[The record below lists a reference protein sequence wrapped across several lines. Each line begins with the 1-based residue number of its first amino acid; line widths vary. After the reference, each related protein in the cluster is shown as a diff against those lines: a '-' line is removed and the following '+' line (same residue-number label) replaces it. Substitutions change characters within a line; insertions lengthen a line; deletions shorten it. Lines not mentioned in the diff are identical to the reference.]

1 MNQTRFKT
9 KRLSLAIKHGLITAS
24 LLCSSINV
32 FAETD
37 TTIVKNVQISNNSLA
52 QAINQFSEKTGIL
65 INYDAKLIEGKKTAG
80 LHGSYSIET
89 GFAALLSP
97 HGLQLQ
103 KTAAGYTIIARA
115 KIQALTIEQSATP
128 HTNDQDIVQLPT
140 IVLEANKNGI
150 ANEGSAADG
159 YLVKN
164 ITGAG
169 VWGERNLQDTPY
181 SMTVI
186 PRELIDNIQ
195 ANDMA
200 QIFKMNPLTQDA
212 GDQAAGNYMSVIR
225 GFSSINPI
233 INGMPLAYYH
243 SFTTMEDLE
252 RVETISGATGFLYG
266 GGRVGGAV
274 NYVSKKPTLEN
285 TQSIK
290 IGNYGGSQYYG
301 HLDLGGQIDENNIF
315 GYRLNA
321 LYQDGESV
329 AKVGKEQ
336 KFASITL
343 DYKPT
348 DNLIIDLNYAHRELN
363 KNNLKPIFYIN
374 TFRPKLDISKNYASD
389 WTSTEEEND
398 RLMSSLKWNINDI
411 FSLRSSIL
419 YEQSNRK
426 LVATQGIYTRPD
438 GLYNAYNYKY
448 PDQAQKSKNYS
459 ANIYLDSKFKTF
471 DVDHLLTL
479 GYSENYQKYLMP
491 SNRAIYR
498 ELTGKTLEE
507 IKDSSLPDG
516 VVSNSALLADNKMQY
531 KNILVGDDIRFNEQ
545 WSALVGFNYAT
556 VIQTSYSSGLKKP
569 AYEKSALTPTL
580 SLMYK
585 PFDALTTYATY
596 IESLEAGTIV
606 SDIYSNAGEVL
617 DPLISKQ
624 YELGAKYSF
633 NDRLLF
639 TGALFR
645 IKKANQYSD
654 LATPMPKYVQD
665 GEQIHQGVEL
675 TFTGKLTDNLTLMGG
690 GTWMDLAV
698 EKSNDPTLEGKKPIN
713 AAAKMA
719 KIYAEY
725 AVPKVDGLVFSGGA
739 YYTAE
744 KYGNASNTDVIPAYT
759 LFDLGVRYAT
769 QIAQHPTVFNLTV
782 SNITG
787 KDYWAS
793 STYLGDP
800 RTVAFSVKT
809 QF

>member
-1 MNQTRFKT
+1 MKHIRFN
-9 KRLSLAIKHGLITAS
+9 RLSFAIKHSLIAVS
-24 LLCSSINV
+24 LLGSSMASV
-32 FAETD
+32 SAFAD
-37 TTIVKNVQISNNSLA
+37 TAVIQPLQIASGPLA
-52 QAINQFSEKTGIL
+52 QAVNQLAEQTGIL
-65 INYDAKLIEGKKTAG
+65 LTYDAKLMEGKRSTG
-80 LHGSYSIET
+80 LKGRYNLES
-89 GFAALLSP
+89 GFAALLTQ

-103 KTAAGYTIIARA
+103 KTTAGYTIITHPKTKAYSIERA
-115 KIQALTIEQSATP
+115 TTD
-128 HTNDQDIVQLPT
+128 HTDDQDTVQLPV
-140 IVLEANKNGI
+140 IVLQADKNNI
-150 ANEGSAADG
+150 ANEGRAEDG

-164 ITGAG
+164 ISTVGA
-169 VWGERNLQDTPY
+169 WGARNLQDTPY
-181 SMTVI
+181 SMSVI

-233 INGMPLAYYH
+233 VNGMPLAYYH

-274 NYVSKKPTLEN
+274 NYVSKKPTLESM
-285 TQSIK
+285 QSIRV
-290 IGNYGGSQYYG
+290 GNYGGSQYYG
-301 HLDLGGQIDENNIF
+301 HLDLGGQINDNNLV
-315 GYRLNA
+315 GYRINA

-329 AKVGKEQ
+329 AKVAKEQ

-348 DNLIIDLNYAHRELN
+348 DNLILDLNYAHRELN
-363 KNNLKPIFYIN
+363 KNNLKPIFYVD
-374 TFRPKLDISKNYASD
+374 TFRPKLDISKNYSSD
-389 WTSTEEEND
+389 WTATEEEND
-398 RLMSSLKWNINDI
+398 RLMSSIKWKVNEI
-411 FSLRSSIL
+411 FSLRGSLL
-419 YEQSNRK
+419 YEKSNRK
-426 LVATQGIYTRPD
+426 LIATQGIYTRPD
-438 GLYNAYNYKY
+438 GLYDAYNYKY
-448 PDQAQKSKNYS
+448 PDQAQESKNYS
-459 ANIYLDSKFKTF
+459 GNIYLDSQFNTLGLS
-471 DVDHLLTL
+471 HLLTI

-491 SNRAIYR
+491 KNRAKAS
-498 ELTGKTLEE
+498 ELKGTTLEE
-507 IKDSSLPDG
+507 ITNSSLPDG
-516 VVSNSALLADNKMQY
+516 NISHSPLLADNKMQY
-531 KNILVGDDIRFNEQ
+531 KNILIGDDITFNEQ

-556 VIQTSYSSGLKKP
+556 IIQTSYSNGLKKP

-596 IESLEAGTIV
+596 IESLEAGAIV
-606 SDIYSNAGEVL
+606 GDSYSNAGDIL
-617 DPLISKQ
+617 DPLISQQ
-624 YELGAKYSF
+624 YEVGAKYSF

-665 GEQIHQGVEL
+665 GEQVHQGIEF
-675 TFTGKLTDNLTLMGG
+675 TFTGKLTDDLTLMGG
-690 GTWMDLAV
+690 GTWMDLTV
-698 EKSNDPTLEGKKPIN
+698 EKSNDPTLQGKKPVN

-725 AVPKVDGLVFSGGA
+725 AMPQINGLVLSGGA

-759 LFDLGVRYAT
+759 LFDVGVRYTT

-800 RTVAFSVKT
+800 RTIAFSVKT